1 VDEFRESE
9 FGLVVAVFDLT
20 DDECP
25 FWKGRESEF
34 GLVVAVFD
42 LTDDECPFWKGKGK
56 ALIVVFQTLF

>member
-1 VDEFRESE
+1 VDEF
-9 FGLVVAVFDLT
+9 
-20 DDECP
+20 
-25 FWKGRESEF
+25 RESEF